1 MGIQSPTLCYLS
13 WQEGAETTD
22 SLVQVR
28 WIPRLPWNCL
38 ESPNFLGFNLCAF
51 DQILNKRQIAE
62 KVDISIPSLF
72 GVTCNT
78 WYMVYGYSQQL
89 LSSCI
94 PQIGKQILDPVLPLH
109 VDSFISPT
117 KMYNVSTPSSNVWMR
132 NTMTTSKMYQCRLTL
147 TTTLSPCGESG
158 HMRLPA

>member
-1 MGIQSPTLCYLS
+1 MTDSFQQAGKSVILLLFLPYSFELKAQNVLPSPGGGLLKCATLSWRSVKTNVPTLSVHLKSEMGIQSPTLCYLS

-62 KVDISIPSLF
+62 KVDISIPSLL
-72 GVTCNT
+72 GLHVIHGI
-78 WYMVYGYSQQL
+78 WYMVTVNNYSL
-89 LSSCI
+89 
-94 PQIGKQILDPVLPLH
+94 PVFPKLANR
-109 VDSFISPT
+109 F
-117 KMYNVSTPSSNVWMR
+117 
-132 NTMTTSKMYQCRLTL
+132 
-147 TTTLSPCGESG
+147 
-158 HMRLPA
+158 